1 VYSVVLM
8 MAMTS
13 SPDMA
18 AFGRRNGCD
27 GGCRGGGG
35 CYGGSCYGG
44 GSSCYGGNGCRGGRG
59 GHKARGGR
67 GCHGGGG
74 CYGGGGGCYGGYGGG
89 CHGGYGGG
97 CHGGYGGGYAAVGC
111 HGGYGGGCWGGA
123 ASYSGAPMG
132 ATVAPQPAPAPMPK
146 PPAGTTTPPSD
157 VRLPGAATIVVS
169 LPEGAKL
176 MVDGAATRSTAAVR
190 TFTTPNLNAGQNY
203 FYTLTA
209 EIERDGQKLT
219 ATEQV
224 TVRANETTN
233 VSLPDT
239 KFAQTVTLK

>member
-35 CYGGSCYGG
+35 GCVGSCYGG
-44 GSSCYGGNGCRGGRG
+44 GGCYGGGNGCHGGG
-59 GHKARGGR
+59 KARRSR

-74 CYGGGGGCYGGYGGG
+74 GCHGCYGGGGCYGGYGGG
-89 CHGGYGGG
+89 CHGGV
-97 CHGGYGGGYAAVGC
+97 AVGC
-111 HGGYGGGCWGGA
+111 YGGYGGGCWGGA
-123 ASYSGAPMG
+123 AAMPGA
-132 ATVAPQPAPAPMPK
+132 VAPQPAPAPMPK
-146 PPAGTTTPPSD
+146 PPAPAGTTTPPPSD

-190 TFTTPNLNAGQNY
+190 TFSTPNLNAGQNY

-209 EIERDGQKLT
+209 EIVRDGQKLT

-224 TVRANETTN
+224 TVRANETSN
-233 VSLPDT
+233 VSFSDS
-239 KFAQTVTLK
+239 KFSQTVALK